1 MSRFRPVI
9 IVLVFSLVTA
19 GCNLLTE
26 IQTPPTLAP
35 TLNPTEVPSPIPT
48 GLTLD
53 ALKNAEYT
61 FDLDEAMPTFRLSDG
76 SYQSGSD
83 PSKSDFVQVNLAD
96 KVAFGDLNGDGVND
110 AAVVISINTGGTGE
124 FEYVV
129 GVVSQDG
136 QPMQAG
142 YAYIDDRAII
152 NSLNIADGKIILDT
166 VTHAPNDPMCCPSQP
181 VIETLRLPVD
191 SRGILWLT
199 HFISKPSSDT
209 AREITITSPAPGTG
223 VDNPFTIIGNVT
235 IAPFENSL
243 VYHVYDMNLN
253 ELSVGPLMV
262 NAPDMGAP
270 GTFELTLD
278 LSTTGYKGPIFVTI
292 SDLSMADGSILAMD
306 SVILVVK

>member
-1 MSRFRPVI
+1 MSRFRLAI
-9 IVLVFSLVTA
+9 FTLVLSLVTA
-19 GCNLLTE
+19 SCNVLTGT
-26 IQTPPTLAP
+26 QTPPTLAP
-35 TLNPTEVPSPIPT
+35 TLNPTEVPSPVPT

-61 FDLDEAMPTFRLSDG
+61 FDLGQSMPTFRLSNG

-83 PSKSDFVQVNLAD
+83 PSKSDYLQASLSD
-96 KVAFGDLNGDGVND
+96 KVAFGDLNGDGVDD
-110 AAVVISINTGGTGE
+110 AAIVIGINTGGTGV

-136 QPMQAG
+136 QPEQAG

-152 NSLNIADGKIILDT
+152 NSLNIVDGKIILDT

-181 VIETLRLPVD
+181 VVETLRLPVD

-199 HFISKPSSDT
+199 HFLSRPTSDT

-223 VDNPFTIIGNVT
+223 VDNPFTITGNVT
-235 IAPFENSL
+235 IAPFENNL

-253 ELSVGPLMV
+253 ELAVGPLMV
-262 NAPDMGAP
+262 DAPDMGAP

>member
-1 MSRFRPVI
+1 MSRFR
-9 IVLVFSLVTA
+9 LVTLGLILSLVTA
-19 GCNLLTE
+19 GCNL
-26 IQTPPTLAP
+26 QTGTQTSPTLVP
-35 TLNPTEVPSPIPT
+35 TQILTQVPSPVPA

-61 FDLDEAMPTFRLSDG
+61 FDLGQSMPTFRLKDG
-76 SYQSGSD
+76 SFQSGSD
-83 PSKSDFVQVNLAD
+83 PAKSDFLQANLAD
-96 KVAFGDLNGDGVND
+96 KVAFGDLNGDGMD
-110 AAVVISINTGGTGE
+110 DAAAVVGINTGGTGV

-136 QPMQAG
+136 KPAQAG

-152 NSLNIADGKIILDT
+152 NNLSITDGKIILDT
-166 VTHAPNDPMCCPSQP
+166 VIHAPNDPMCCPTQP
-181 VIETLRLPVD
+181 VKETLRLPLD

-199 HFISKPSSDT
+199 HFKSNTPSET

-223 VDNPFTIIGNVT
+223 VDSPITITGDVT
-235 IAPFENSL
+235 IAPFENTLS
-243 VYHVYDMNLN
+243 YHVYDMNMN
-253 ELSVGPLMV
+253 ELAVGPLMV

-278 LSTTGYKGPIFVTI
+278 LSSSGYKGPIFVTI
-292 SDLSMADGSILAMD
+292 SDLSAADGSILAMD